1 MTSEPPMSEAAL
13 PANTLAEAYLYLMAL
28 PCPRCGSGPL
38 HSQPPH
44 QFDRSRTPKIIR
56 VDMCATCQSCDHEV
70 NLSFEYPPPRESAAD
85 RLRGITRLNPNRQPS
100 RILDVGQWLTLFRI
114 ILEKASTTSDRTEGR
129 RLGYEAAQCLEE
141 ALKFYEP
148 DNELPPASAFR
159 HEMSKKRLR
168 DHPAL
173 FARQRLLD
181 MRTKLPSLTQM
192 EAKITGQATA
202 ESRRPWWRFW
212 RL

>member
-1 MTSEPPMSEAAL
+1 MSEAAL

-28 PCPRCGSGPL
+28 PCSQCGRGPL
-38 HSQPPH
+38 QARPPH
-44 QFDRSRTPKIIR
+44 QFDRSRVPKIIR
-56 VDMCATCQSCDHEV
+56 VDMRATCQSCDHEI

-100 RILDVGQWLTLFRI
+100 KILDVGQWLTLFRV

-148 DNELPPASAFR
+148 GNDLPPPSAFR
-159 HEMSKKRLR
+159 HETSKKRLR

-173 FARQRLLD
+173 FARPRLLE
-181 MRTKLPSLTQM
+181 MRTKLPSLTLM
-192 EAKITGQATA
+192 EAKITEQATV
-202 ESRRPWWRFW
+202 EPHHPWWHFW
-212 RL
+212 R